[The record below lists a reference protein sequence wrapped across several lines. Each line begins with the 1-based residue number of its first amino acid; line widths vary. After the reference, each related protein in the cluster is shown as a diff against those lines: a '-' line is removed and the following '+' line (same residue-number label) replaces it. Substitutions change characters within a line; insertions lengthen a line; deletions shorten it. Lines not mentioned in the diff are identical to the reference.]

1 MPHQL
6 YHILNYN
13 RKHSMVARYC
23 FTALQKDKNTNGCNK
38 VPTMFWHI
46 GQWQVAYNKQNHWLT
61 RVA

>member
-1 MPHQL
+1 
-6 YHILNYN
+6 
-13 RKHSMVARYC
+13 MVARYC